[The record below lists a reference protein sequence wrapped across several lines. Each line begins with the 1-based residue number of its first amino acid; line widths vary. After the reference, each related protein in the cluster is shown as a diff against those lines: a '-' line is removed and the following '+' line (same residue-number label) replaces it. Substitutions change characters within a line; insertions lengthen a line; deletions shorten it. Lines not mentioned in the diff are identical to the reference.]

1 MFLATESTHRM
12 LIRHEPDI
20 GHLYVPNQ
28 VARIPSPHGGFY
40 FRSNSLGFRSDRE
53 YVASFSAT
61 GPGRRPR
68 ILFLGDSFTAGDGVD
83 NAQRFSD
90 RIGELLGAEVYNYGL
105 SGSGTDQQLLIFE
118 KFARDVEADLVV
130 LCLQVEN
137 MDRIQLGFRPAIDRV
152 SRQNVLVPKP
162 YFTLADGVLQRH
174 HDPVPRER
182 PAAAR
187 AGATVPSG
195 GGPGHRGLR
204 AKVIDRYLRDPRLAK
219 LRAWSR
225 KHLKGVRSLVLR
237 QTRFDPYP
245 DYARDDTPGFQLMR
259 AIVQRLHG
267 AMAGRPLLIVPL
279 PNAYYLTH
287 GLRPT
292 FQSRLAAL
300 ARPAAGLHVGDVTTS
315 LLRQPLAE
323 RKRMQLHDGHYSSH
337 GHAVVAEQMV
347 REIRRLGLTPT
358 PRPTPPPTPS
368 VRTRQRPTGTWV
380 LGLSCLYHNS
390 AAALVQD
397 GRLVAAAE
405 EERFTRVKNDRRLPA
420 QAINFCLEQAG
431 LQPEDL
437 AAVVYYDNAYLTFER
452 LLHTLAA
459 SGARSEDAWSRVLP
473 SWLEFKLR
481 IPQLVRKHLHYEGP
495 LLQESHHRSHAA
507 SAFLPSPFDRA
518 AILTVDGVGEWA
530 TAAIGRGQGK
540 HVELLREMHF
550 PHSLGLLYSAFTQF
564 TGFKVNSGEYKMM
577 GLAPYG
583 EPRYVQD
590 IYDHLLQVHED
601 GSLRLNLEYFAFLTE
616 PTMTSAK
623 FAELFGGPARQP
635 DGWITRREMD
645 LARSVQVVTEDV
657 LLKMA
662 RHAHALTGE
671 KKLAMSGGVT
681 LNCVANGRLLREGP
695 FEDLWIQPA
704 AGDAGSALGAALD
717 VSMNWFDQARPAPTG
732 ARPPQRGSCWGP
744 EFSDDEIRAFLDTY
758 GYPYETVSPDIR
770 SQQLASL
777 LAQGKVVGHFAGRM
791 EYGPRALGARSILGD
806 ARNEDTQAVL
816 NLKIKYRESFRP
828 FAPVVLAERVSDYFE
843 LDRESPYMLLVA
855 PVKKERCL
863 PLGDVTGEDLTAIV
877 RQPRSDLPAITHID
891 YSARIQTIVRDD
903 LPAYYDVLQAF
914 EQQTGCGVLVNT
926 SFNVRGEPI
935 VCTPFDAYRCF
946 MRTEMDVLALGNQ
959 LLVKAAQPPWPEDKG
974 HVEKSE
980 DAPAAET
987 VRTDQKLRVLF
998 HQVFLPALAK
1008 LHGDLRCRLEGHA
1021 GDSNWQAHQPPASIR
1036 AVFEIPAALQATD
1049 LDPRAMT
1056 TALVGQWQ
1064 PGPAT
1069 EALRPVVEA
1078 LLALARAK
1086 PVAQR
1091 ADEQVPDS
1099 VYVMF

>member
-12 LIRHEPDI
+12 LIRHDPDI

-40 FRSNSLGFRSDRE
+40 FRSNSLGFRSDHE
-53 YVASFSAT
+53 YVASFSASDQ
-61 GPGRRPR
+61 GPRPR

-83 NAQRFSD
+83 NDQRFSD
-90 RIGELLGAEVYNYGL
+90 RVGELLGAEVYNYGL

-118 KFARDVEADLVV
+118 KFARDVQADLVV

-137 MDRIQLGFRPAIDRV
+137 MDRIQLGFRPALDRV
-152 SRQNVLVPKP
+152 SRQKVLVPKP
-162 YFTLADGVLQRH
+162 YFTLERGELRRH
-174 HDPVPRER
+174 HDPVPRDR
-182 PAAAR
+182 PAAATVD
-187 AGATVPSG
+187 ATLPSSG
-195 GGPGHRGLR
+195 STRHRGLM
-204 AKVIDRYLRDPRLAK
+204 AKAINFYLKDPRLTD
-219 LRAWSR
+219 LRNLSR

-237 QTRFDPYP
+237 QTHFDPYP

-267 AMAGRPLLIVPL
+267 AMAGRPLLILPL

-287 GLRPT
+287 GLQPR
-292 FQSRLAAL
+292 FQSQLATL
-300 ARPAAGLHVGDVTTS
+300 ARPAAGLHVGDVTTF
-315 LLRQPLAE
+315 LLRQPGAE
-323 RKRMQLHDGHYSSH
+323 RKRMQLHDGHYSIH
-337 GHAVVAEQMV
+337 GHAVVAEQTV
-347 REIRRLGLTPT
+347 QELRRLGLAPAP
-358 PRPTPPPTPS
+358 PRAPS

-431 LQPEDL
+431 LQPGDL

-459 SGARSEDAWSRVLP
+459 SGARSQDAWSRILP
-473 SWLEFKLR
+473 SWLDFKLR
-481 IPQLVRKHLHYEGP
+481 IPQLVRKHLHYDGP
-495 LLQESHHRSHAA
+495 LLQETHHRSHAA

-540 HVELLREMHF
+540 HVELLREMQF

-616 PTMTSAK
+616 PQMTSPK
-623 FAELFGGPARQP
+623 FAQLFGGPARKP

-671 KKLAMSGGVT
+671 KKLAMSGGVA
-681 LNCVANGRLLREGP
+681 LNCVANGRILREGP

-717 VSMNWFDQARPAPTG
+717 VSLNWSGQERPAPTG
-732 ARPPQRGSCWGP
+732 DRPPQRGSCWGP
-744 EFSDDEIRAFLDTY
+744 EFSDGEIQAFLDTY
-758 GYPYETVSPDIR
+758 GYPYETLAPDAR
-770 SQQLASL
+770 NQQLASL
-777 LAQGKVVGHFAGRM
+777 LAQGKVVGHFAGRL
-791 EYGPRALGARSILGD
+791 EFGPRALGSRSILGD
-806 ARNEDTQAVL
+806 ARNEETQAVL

-828 FAPVVLAERVSDYFE
+828 FAPVVLADRVSDYFE

-855 PVKKERCL
+855 PVRKERCL

-891 YSARIQTIVRDD
+891 YSARIQTIVREDQ
-903 LPAYYDVLQAF
+903 PAYYDVLKAF

-959 LLVKAAQPPWPEDKG
+959 LLVKAGQPPWPEEKG

-980 DAPAAET
+980 DVPDAET
-987 VRTDQKLRVLF
+987 VRADQKLRALF
-998 HQVFLPALAK
+998 NQVFLPALAK
-1008 LHGDLRCRLEGHA
+1008 LQGDLRCRLEGQA
-1021 GDSNWQAHQPPASIR
+1021 GDSNWQVHQPPANLR
-1036 AVFEIPAALQATD
+1036 DVFEIPAALQAMD

-1056 TALVGQWQ
+1056 TALVRQWQ

-1078 LLALARAK
+1078 LLALARAR
-1086 PVAQR
+1086 PLAER
-1091 ADEQVPDS
+1091 ADEKVPDS